1 MAEFQPLVLRN
12 GAIERLQS
20 GDVLGPLTTSKPV
33 YSATSSSLANG
44 ASLTVTHAADPNFYR
59 TPKFIGDA
67 FAGDS
72 TVLLLNCNGTNG
84 STVFTDSS
92 LYGRTVTANGNAQ
105 ITTTNPK
112 FGSGAAL
119 FDGSG
124 DYLTFSGS
132 ISDFAFGSG
141 AFTIEFWANFNSLSG
156 TRCLLD
162 LRPAGGN
169 GAYVLIYTTN
179 GSLRVYVNAADVI
192 TGSTLSTGSYYHIAL
207 CKSGTSLRLFVDGTQ
222 VGSTYTDNVT
232 YLQGTN
238 RPMIGANGS
247 GGGNESVDG
256 RLDGIR
262 ISRAAL
268 YTANFTP
275 PTSELTAPAA
285 KGVLP
290 IVASGQTGITVRYDD
305 GAGADSSTKTT
316 FTNNTGSAIANAVAM
331 VEVTQGVAA

>member
-1 MAEFQPLVLRN
+1 MTVQMNHGTGGVVT
-12 GAIERLQS
+12 LQAPAS
-20 GDVLGPLTTSKPV
+20 GTYTVIVPTPI

-44 ASLTVTHAADPNFYR
+44 ASLTVTHAADANFYR

-72 TVLLLNCNGTNG
+72 TVLLLNCNGANG

-141 AFTIEFWANFNSLSG
+141 AFTVEFWAHFNSVSG

-162 LRPAGGN
+162 FRPSGGN
-169 GAYVLIYTTN
+169 GAYILIYTTN
-179 GSLRVYVNAADVI
+179 GSLRVYVNTADVI
-192 TGSTLSTGSYYHIAL
+192 TGSTLSTGAYYHIAL

-275 PTSELTAPAA
+275 PTSELTAPAV

-290 IVASGQTGITVRYDD
+290 IVAFGQTGITVRYDD

-316 FTNNTGSAIANAVAM
+316 FTNNTGAAIANAVAM
-331 VEVTQGVAA
+331 VDLTQGAAA